1 MPAVTLARKSVNYVA
16 LGQFYPTFTALE
28 FVLMRLRILSD
39 LHHETFGGERD
50 IAAASADVV
59 VLAGDI
65 HTHRRG
71 LAWAARM
78 FPHTPVIYVAGNH
91 EYYHAHLQKL
101 EAQLRDDARRLG
113 LHFLE
118 KDALILDGVR
128 FLGTTLWT
136 DFDLYGP
143 QGAQAAA
150 HMAMQ
155 VMPDFRC
162 IDTSEG
168 DYTPALSVAQ
178 HTQSRHWL
186 HTQLNEPFEG
196 KTVVV
201 THHAPSER
209 SVPPQFKGD
218 TLSPAFASNLDG
230 LAEHADLWIHGHTH
244 TCFDYQ
250 IGACRVVANPGGY
263 PNENAAFDAAL
274 ILEI

>member
-1 MPAVTLARKSVNYVA
+1 MPAVELARKRVNYVA

-39 LHHETFGGERD
+39 LHHETFDGERD
-50 IAAASADVV
+50 IPSANADVV

-128 FLGTTLWT
+128 FLGATLWT

-168 DYTPALSVAQ
+168 EYTPALSVTQ
-178 HTQSRHWL
+178 HTQSRNWL
-186 HTQLNEPFEG
+186 HAQLHTPFEG

-209 SVPPQFKGD
+209 SVPRQFKGD
-218 TLSPAFASNLDG
+218 TLSPAFASNLDA
-230 LAEHADLWIHGHTH
+230 LVERADLWIHGHTH
-244 TCFDYQ
+244 DCFDYEV
-250 IGACRVVANPGGY
+250 GACRVVANPGGY

-274 ILEI
+274 VLDI